1 MHYGKLDASDWE
13 EDIEL
18 TDEEY
23 ERLIEAIK
31 NAITEGEEDFFA
43 CKEVEDIYYKVYDQ
57 VVDIATENM
66 REFDPEVIQD
76 YLEEEGEEEENFRAD
91 DIYPIDVYFPRDLYD
106 QLLEESEW
114 SERNCFYESTYILK
128 RV

>member
-1 MHYGKLDASDWE
+1 MKTVTFECVMHYGKLDASDWK

-23 ERLIEAIK
+23 DRLIEAMK
-31 NAITEGEEDFFA
+31 NAIAEGEEDFFA

-66 REFDPEVIQD
+66 KEFDPDIIRD
-76 YLEEEGEEEENFRAD
+76 YLEEEGEEEGNFRVD

-106 QLLEESEW
+106 QLLEESE
-114 SERNCFYESTYILK
+114 
-128 RV
+128 

>member
-1 MHYGKLDASDWE
+1 MIHMKTLTFGCVMHYGKLDASDWE

-23 ERLIEAIK
+23 DRLIEAME
-31 NAITEGEEDFFA
+31 NAIAEGEEDFFE

-66 REFDPEVIQD
+66 RKFDPEIIQD

-106 QLLEESEW
+106 QLIEESE
-114 SERNCFYESTYILK
+114 
-128 RV
+128 

>member
-23 ERLIEAIK
+23 DRLVEVMK
-31 NAITEGEEDFFA
+31 ECVENGDEDFFG
-43 CKEVEDIYYKVYDQ
+43 CKEIEDIYYKVYDQ
-57 VVDIATENM
+57 VVDIATDNM
-66 REFDPEVIQD
+66 KAFEPDLIED
-76 YLEEEGEEEENFRAD
+76 YLAENIDETEENFRAD

-106 QLLEESEW
+106 QLMEETE
-114 SERNCFYESTYILK
+114 
-128 RV
+128 

>member
-1 MHYGKLDASDWE
+1 MKTVTFGCVMHYGKLDASDWE

-23 ERLIEAIK
+23 DRLIEAMK
-31 NAITEGEEDFFA
+31 NAIAEGEEDFFE

-66 REFDPEVIQD
+66 KEFDPEIIRD

-91 DIYPIDVYFPRDLYD
+91 DIYPVDVYFPRDLYD
-106 QLLEESEW
+106 EIMDELDEE
-114 SERNCFYESTYILK
+114 
-128 RV
+128 